1 MAGRSAWPIL
11 VSTVFMEYQ
20 FKEITA
26 QNLGDIV
33 FLVKKVTGKRLSVAY
48 YQKKYDTP
56 QANGLY
62 HGWLAY
68 DTEGRPVSVAAA
80 LPTLVQ
86 LPNGQQVPATQMIET
101 FTLPEHRGKGLMT
114 VMVQKIIDAHR
125 AAGVKIFFGLLNQN
139 NVHPFTK
146 KLGFTQTHTMRYYGI
161 NTGALPLEAVA
172 RRLGFTTWYRLWL
185 NRCLVPYLAPAGSV
199 LPNSALLEGYGGVV
213 HNTAFL
219 AYKKFSMNYLCQ
231 FEGIDSWLKFES
243 GLLVGDVVMPPD
255 CTQVQF
261 DTWLDQLLVLARKTG
276 LRRIFFQTFEGA
288 RLDVFLQKKHTPQPS
303 WAPCCLG
310 TDAEMQAALPQLRF
324 GFADFETY

>member
-33 FLVKKVTGKRLSVAY
+33 FLVKKVTGKQLSVAY
-48 YQKKYDTP
+48 YQKKYNTP
-56 QANGLY
+56 QANGQY

-68 DTEGRPVSVAAA
+68 DPAGSPVSVAAA

-86 LPNGQQVPATQMIET
+86 LPNGQQVSATQLIET

-114 VMVQKIIDAHR
+114 VMVQKILDAHR

-146 KLGFTQTHTMRYYGI
+146 KLGFTQTHTMHYYVLR
-161 NTGALPLEAVA
+161 TGAPPIEAVL
-172 RRLGFTTWYRLWL
+172 RRLGLAFLYKLWL
-185 NRCLVPYLAPAGSV
+185 KNRMKSYLAPAEMI
-199 LPNSALLEGYGGVV
+199 LPNSVLMEGYGGVV
-213 HNTAFL
+213 HNAAFF
-219 AYKKFSMNYLCQ
+219 AYKIFSMNRLCH
-231 FEGIDSWLKFES
+231 FEGIGSWLKFES
-243 GLLVGDVVMPPD
+243 GLLVGDVALPTN
-255 CTQVQF
+255 CTQAQF
-261 DTWLDQLLVLARKTG
+261 DIWLNQLLVLAKKTG

-288 RLDVFLQKKHTPQPS
+288 RLDCFLQKKHEPQPS
-303 WAPCCLG
+303 WSPCCLG
-310 TDAEMQAALPQLRF
+310 TDAEMDAILPQLRF